1 MKMSKHVCPP
11 WVGYWLASPLRRLI
25 HNPCKILSPYV
36 TSGMTVLDIGPAMG
50 FFSLPLASLIGPGG
64 KVICVDLQEKM
75 LLSLQRR
82 ARKAGLEG
90 RVLTRTCTAGSLCL
104 DDLNGKID
112 FALVFAVVHEVN
124 DIPEFFEQVFDVLK
138 PGALCLVAEPAG
150 HVSLAE
156 FRGTLAIAGQKGLC
170 EAGSPRIAWSR
181 AAVLKKTS
189 GFGSDDAIRVNL

>member
-1 MKMSKHVCPP
+1 MSKHVCPH

-25 HNPCKILSPYV
+25 HNPRKILSPYV

-50 FFSLPLASLIGPGG
+50 FFSLPLASMTGPGG

-75 LLSLQRR
+75 LLSLRRR

-90 RVLTRTCTAGSLCL
+90 RVLTRVCTAESLCL
-104 DDLNGKID
+104 DDMYGKID
-112 FALVFAVVHEVN
+112 FALAFAVVHEVN
-124 DIPEFFEQVFDVLK
+124 DITKFFEQVCNVLK

-150 HVSLAE
+150 RVSLAE
-156 FRGTLAIAGQKGLC
+156 FQETLAIAGRKGLR
-170 EAGSPRIAWSR
+170 EAGRRAIAWSH

-189 GFGSDDAIRVNL
+189 EFCSDVGIRVNL